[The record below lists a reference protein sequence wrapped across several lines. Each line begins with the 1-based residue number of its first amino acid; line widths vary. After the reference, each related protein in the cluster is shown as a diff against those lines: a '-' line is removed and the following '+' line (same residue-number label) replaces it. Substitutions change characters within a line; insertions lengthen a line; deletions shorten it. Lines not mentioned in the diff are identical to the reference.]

1 MNRVRWVYYLRCE
14 VITVSYLRYG
24 VLHIK
29 NLAIYHQVPSS
40 RPPNGACPY
49 AHARMHAQVFWI
61 PQPNRKHSF
70 LRAQQARHN
79 RLGST
84 ALPMQFPTDFKS
96 GLICTRCPHIH
107 PCPHPRSGM
116 SHCGLVTVERSQSPM
131 RGVAEGWAG
140 AETLTDA
147 PGLDRQ

>member
-1 MNRVRWVYYLRCE
+1 MSATDALTHARQEQAVTAIPEFGHGICTGRESSTVMYSIYCT
-14 VITVSYLRYG
+14 VILVS
-24 VLHIK
+24 
-29 NLAIYHQVPSS
+29 
-40 RPPNGACPY
+40 C
-49 AHARMHAQVFWI
+49 RMHAQVFWI
-61 PQPNRKHSF
+61 PQLNRKHSF